1 MIANIRKL
9 FSYRELIISLTKKEL
24 KVKYRGSVL
33 GFLWSLLN
41 PILVMI
47 VYSFVFSII
56 MRLGVEDYAIFLI
69 SALLGYNFL
78 ANSVNYGASSII
90 ANSNLVNKIYFP
102 REILPLSIIFA
113 NLMNFLFEL
122 IALFIV
128 LAVLGYKF
136 YMYLYLL
143 PLVIFIQFFLVVGFT
158 LLVSSLNVFFRD
170 LQHLISI
177 IMMVWFFATPIIYP
191 LDLVPET
198 FRKIL
203 MLNPMTLFTMLYRN
217 IFYYVK
223 HKQGFEMP
231 GLYAI
236 VSGIGISILIFIVG
250 YFIFKKLEPR
260 FAEEI

>member
-1 MIANIRKL
+1 LLANIRKL
-9 FSYRELIISLTKKEL
+9 FSYSELLVSLTKKEL

-41 PILVMI
+41 PILVMV

-69 SALLGYNFL
+69 SALLGHNFL
-78 ANSVNYGASSII
+78 ANSVSYGTGAIV
-90 ANSNLVNKIYFP
+90 ANGNLVNKIYFP
-102 REILPLSIIFA
+102 REILPLSVVFA
-113 NLMNFLFEL
+113 NLVNFLFEL

-128 LAVLGYKF
+128 LTVMGYKF

-143 PLVIFIQFFLVVGFT
+143 PLIILIQFFLVAGAT
-158 LLVSSLNVFFRD
+158 LLVSALNVFFRD

-191 LDLVPET
+191 LDMVPEA
-198 FRKIL
+198 FRWIL
-203 MLNPMTLFTMLYRN
+203 LLNPMTTFTMMYRN
-217 IFYYVK
+217 LFYYVN
-223 HKQGFEMP
+223 HRPGFEMYP
-231 GLYAI
+231 YYFTIYTVA
-236 VSGIGISILIFIVG
+236 VSFLVFFIG

>member
-9 FSYRELIISLTKKEL
+9 FSYRELIFSLTKKEL

-41 PILVMI
+41 PILMML

-56 MRLGVEDYAIFLI
+56 MRLGVENFAIFLI

-78 ANSVNYGASSII
+78 ANSVSYGTSSIV
-90 ANSNLVNKIYFP
+90 ANGNLVNKIYFP
-102 REILPLSIIFA
+102 REILPLSIVFA

-128 LAVLGYKF
+128 LAVMGYKF

-143 PLVIFIQFFLVVGFT
+143 PLVIFVQFFLVSGVT
-158 LLVSSLNVFFRD
+158 LLVAALNVFFRD
-170 LQHLISI
+170 LQHLVSI
-177 IMMVWFFATPIIYP
+177 IMMLWFFGTPIIYP

-198 FRKIL
+198 FRRIL
-203 MLNPMTLFTMLYRN
+203 MFNPMVLFVNLYRN
-217 IFYYVK
+217 MFYHVKHSPEFVMPGTTSIVTGIAVSFLLFFVGYYV
-223 HKQGFEMP
+223 
-231 GLYAI
+231 
-236 VSGIGISILIFIVG
+236 
-250 YFIFKKLEPR
+250 FKRLEPR